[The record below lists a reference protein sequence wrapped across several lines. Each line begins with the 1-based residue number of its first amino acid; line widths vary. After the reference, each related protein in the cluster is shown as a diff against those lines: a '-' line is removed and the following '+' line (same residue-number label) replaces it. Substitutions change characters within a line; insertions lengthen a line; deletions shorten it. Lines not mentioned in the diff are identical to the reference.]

1 MNDKSIHPKD
11 FASKAIKDNLFKAID
26 YSLAFETD
34 SIRHNTQTFNN
45 GRYRAISQIEDYER
59 LKVRAREIKENSIRN
74 LPFLIEKLT
83 ETIEARG
90 GTVFYAKDK
99 KEAVNFIKEICL
111 ANSVKLA
118 VKSKSITSEEIKLNE
133 TLKKENIEVV
143 ETDLAEFI
151 LQLSNEQPSHIV
163 APAIHRSRE
172 SISKLFKEN
181 IKTTDPLETGEEL
194 TAFASKTLREKFLKA
209 DVGITGANLISAEEG
224 TILLVESEGNIRL
237 TTHLPAIHIAI
248 AGIEKIIPTRKDFG
262 IFIEL
267 LAASA
272 TGQVLTSYTN
282 ILEPPLKAPVL
293 NLNKRSD
300 KERKFYLVLIDDGR
314 MNMRD
319 DPDLKEALYCIRC
332 SACMNVCANFQTV
345 GGHAFGGECYTGGI
359 GASWAVGTTGKLEEG
374 RFAELCTGCSRCI
387 PNCPVKID
395 IPALNTVIKN
405 RLLKLEAPSFQKI
418 FFAYFSSLAK
428 IAAKF
433 PSIVNNFMKLSPVK
447 LLMDNFLGVEKEIK
461 IPEFPKHTFIE
472 LYKKRESIS
481 TDKRKQKI
489 IVFADVFTNYN
500 NPNVGL
506 SAIELLDKLGIH
518 AEISKVFDDGR
529 AALSQGMIQ
538 YAEKKAAQTAS
549 YLKNL
554 IDEGYDII
562 VLEPSVLAMIR
573 SDYKKLLH
581 DDKLFNGIKGRCFDM
596 FEYLNRKIADGII
609 DINFLRKIIKP
620 VSEKIF
626 YHGHCQ
632 LKSIGL
638 GNEVS
643 EFFKKLDFNVE
654 VSTQECCGM
663 AGSFG
668 YKKHYYKISKSL
680 GISLWEQIK
689 NKFGN
694 KDEIII
700 LASGTSCREQLK
712 NYSET
717 IEKVY
722 HPAEYLNSLI
732 DVKIDVKNG
741 G

>member
-1 MNDKSIHPKD
+1 MNSKSVHPRD
-11 FASKAIKDNLFKAID
+11 FASKANKVNLFKAID
-26 YSLAFETD
+26 YALAFETE
-34 SIRHNTQTFNN
+34 SVRHNTQTFNN
-45 GRYRAISQIEDYER
+45 NRYKAISQIDDYEE
-59 LKVRAREIKENSIRN
+59 LKDKAREIKENSIRN
-74 LPFLIEKLT
+74 LPFLVDKLT

-90 GTVFYAKDK
+90 GSVFYAKDK

-111 ANSVKLA
+111 SNSVKLA
-118 VKSKSITSEEIKLNE
+118 VKSKSITSEEIKLNA
-133 TLKKENIEVV
+133 TLEAENIEVV

-151 LQLSNEQPSHIV
+151 LQLSKEQPSHIV

-181 IKTTDPLETGEEL
+181 INTSDPLETGEEL
-194 TAFASKTLREKFLKA
+194 TAFASKTLREKFLAA

-248 AGIEKIIPTRKDFG
+248 AGIEKIIPNRKDFG

-282 ILEPPLKAPVL
+282 ILEPPLKAPTL

-300 KERKFYLVLIDDGR
+300 KERKFFLVLIDDGR
-314 MNMRD
+314 MAMRD
-319 DPDLKEALYCIRC
+319 DPELKEALYCIRC

-374 RFAELCTGCSRCI
+374 RFAELCTGCSRCV
-387 PNCPVKID
+387 PNCPVRID
-395 IPALNTVIKN
+395 IPRLNTVIKN
-405 RLLKLEAPSFQKI
+405 RLSKLESPSIQKM
-418 FFAYFSSLAK
+418 FFGYFGAMAK
-428 IAAKF
+428 FASKF
-433 PSIVNNFMKLSPVK
+433 PSSVNFLMKLNPVK
-447 LLMDNFLGVEKEIK
+447 IILDNFFGVEKERE
-461 IPEFPKHTFIE
+461 IPEFSVETFVE
-472 LYKKRESIS
+472 LYKKRKAHVPLREKS
-481 TDKRKQKI
+481 DKEMQKV

-500 NPNVGL
+500 NPAVGMN
-506 SAIELLDKLGIH
+506 AVELLEKFGFD
-518 AEISKVFDDGR
+518 AEVSEVYDDGR

-554 IDEGYDII
+554 IDDGYDVI
-562 VLEPSVLAMIR
+562 VVEPSVLTMFR
-573 SDYKKLLH
+573 NDYGKLIKE
-581 DDKLFNGIKGRCFDM
+581 DKLFSAVKDRCYDL
-596 FEYLNRKIADGII
+596 FEYLNRKIEEGKI
-609 DINFLRKIIKP
+609 DINHIKRNIKFTD
-620 VSEKIF
+620 ERIF

-638 GNEVS
+638 GNEAPELYKRLGIDV
-643 EFFKKLDFNVE
+643 VI
-654 VSTQECCGM
+654 STQECCGM

-680 GISLWEQIK
+680 GLSLLDQVK
-689 NKFGN
+689 NKLGSS
-694 KDEIII
+694 DGIVI

-712 NYSET
+712 GFSERKER
-717 IEKVY
+717 IY
-722 HPAEYLNSLI
+722 HPADYLNKLI
-732 DVKIDVKNG
+732 LEKE
-741 G
+741 